1 MPAVSWYED
10 LNDEELPRIA
20 TILERMAYED
30 DVRKVIRTIIVNN
43 KIDVR
48 QEQLY
53 LSSASQSA
61 ERRTRRRDKS
71 HAVVDKRQE

>member
-10 LNDEELPRIA
+10 LSDEELPRLA
-20 TILERMAYED
+20 TLLERMAYEE
-30 DVRKVIRTIIVNN
+30 DVRKVIRTLIVNN
-43 KIDVR
+43 KIDPR

-53 LSSASQSA
+53 LSQQA

-71 HAVVDKRQE
+71 H